1 MRHPGG
7 HEDNRD
13 GGQAKQRRW
22 EWDMK
27 QRLDRKYRSCC
38 STTPTYPE
46 LGATREDLL
55 PVGYDHL
62 YRRVRLGGGDE
73 TFELYRTALRTW
85 APQRAAGI
93 TVYPSDAAPLI
104 GATVLLW
111 WSFGPCH
118 LTAPCRIV
126 WTVDDPDR
134 TGFGYGTLPGHP
146 EQGEESFT
154 VEQDTA
160 GDVWFVVRA
169 FSRPATWFA
178 RLGAPITR
186 LIQKRI
192 TDAYAQ
198 AWRPRDQS

>member
-1 MRHPGG
+1 MRRRVAASQAGTLPG
-7 HEDNRD
+7 
-13 GGQAKQRRW
+13 
-22 EWDMK
+22 DMK

-46 LGATREDLL
+46 LGGTRDDLL

-62 YRRVRLGGGDE
+62 YRRVQLGCGDD
-73 TFELYRTALRTW
+73 TFDTCRSALRAW

-93 TVYPSDAAPLI
+93 AVYPS
-104 GATVLLW
+104 GAVLQVGETVLLGW
-111 WSFGPCH
+111 RFGPFH
-118 LTAPCRIV
+118 LSAPCRIV
-126 WTVDDPDR
+126 WTVDDPDL

-154 VEQDTA
+154 VARNTA

-186 LIQKRI
+186 RAQKSI
-192 TDAYAQ
+192 TDIYAQ
-198 AWRPRDQS
+198 ALRPGDGRDPW